1 MRRPNTEPARRLRR
15 HQTDAERLLWL
26 RLRDRRLG
34 GWKFKRQVSIHRFV
48 VDFFCADAKLILELD
63 GGQHDHNRDRD
74 ADRTRVLEAMGYLV
88 LRFWNH
94 DVMRNTNG
102 VLEEILSTVS
112 QHTSEPPHPTPLPC
126 GERERT

>member
-1 MRRPNTEPARRLRR
+1 MRSVCSGSAYVIAVWVDGNSRGRSRSIALSSISSARTPR
-15 HQTDAERLLWL
+15 
-26 RLRDRRLG
+26 
-34 GWKFKRQVSIHRFV
+34 
-48 VDFFCADAKLILELD
+48 LILELD

-88 LRFWNH
+88 VRFWNH

-112 QHTSEPPHPTPLPC
+112 QHTSEPPHPTPLPV
-126 GERERT
+126 GERGPS